1 MSPVLWQSGRKD
13 EVQTEKEVT
22 VAKRQGK
29 LKLGKSSWFVKRR
42 LSWLPQE
49 DLVREAD
56 FCPLPEVL
64 GGNGLWLGLVVSHH
78 DGSVV
83 AQEVLEHAPDVNDLA
98 KLLAEA
104 MERPLMEQSRCRPE
118 AFHLRDNPEWD
129 ELRPHLIQLDIGV
142 VVTEELLR
150 WDEVFA
156 DLIGYLKS
164 GKWKQPVMDIAGD
177 FEGGDE
183 CRDRLLGL
191 RLAVILYP
199 AVRKANKTK

>member
-1 MSPVLWQSGRKD
+1 LWQSGRTN
-13 EVQTEKEVT
+13 EVQTKKEVT

-104 MERPLMEQSRCRPE
+104 MERPLMEQTRCRPK

-129 ELRPHLIQLDIGV
+129 ELRPHLAQLSIEV
-142 VVTEELLR
+142 VVTEELLK
-150 WDEVFA
+150 WEEVFA
-156 DLIGYLKS
+156 DLIDYLK
-164 GKWKQPVMDIAGD
+164 GGEWKQPVIDIAGD
-177 FEGGDE
+177 VEGGDE
-183 CRDRLLGL
+183 RQDRLLGL

>member
-1 MSPVLWQSGRKD
+1 MWI
-13 EVQTEKEVT
+13 
-22 VAKRQGK
+22 VATRQGK

-64 GGNGLWLGLVVSHH
+64 GGLWLGLVVSHH

-83 AQEVLEHAPDVNDLA
+83 AQDILEHAPDVNDLA
-98 KLLAEA
+98 TLLAEA
-104 MERPLMEQSRCRPE
+104 MQRPLMEQTRCRPK

-129 ELRPHLIQLDIGV
+129 ELRPHLAQLRIEV
-142 VVTEELLR
+142 VVTEKLLK
-150 WDEVFA
+150 WEEVFA
-156 DLIGYLKS
+156 DLIDYLQS
-164 GKWKQPVMDIAGD
+164 GEWKQPVIDIAGD
-177 FEGGDE
+177 VEGGDE
-183 CRDRLLGL
+183 RQDRLLGL

-199 AVRKANKTK
+199 AMRKANKMK

>member
-1 MSPVLWQSGRKD
+1 M
-13 EVQTEKEVT
+13 
-22 VAKRQGK
+22 AKRQGK

-83 AQEVLEHAPDVNDLA
+83 AQEILEHAPDVNDLA

-104 MERPLMEQSRCRPE
+104 MERPLMEQTRCRPE

-129 ELRPHLIQLDIGV
+129 ELRPHLAQLSIEV
-142 VVTEELLR
+142 VVTEELLK
-150 WDEVFA
+150 WEEVFA
-156 DLIGYLKS
+156 DLIDYLKS
-164 GKWKQPVMDIAGD
+164 GEWKQPVIDIAGD
-177 FEGGDE
+177 VEGGDE
-183 CRDRLLGL
+183 RQDPLMGL

-199 AVRKANKTK
+199 AVRKANETK